1 MTSQYIIDHLDK
13 PHTWYVVLT
22 GPHGELTIKQKL
34 EQQGLITY
42 VPLNSVRRH
51 WVGRIKEI
59 HIPAVARCVFV
70 YATDNDIQKVQREY
84 TVLPF
89 QTIKALYQK
98 Q

>member
-13 PHTWYVVLT
+13 PHAWYVVLT

-51 WVGRIKEI
+51 WAGRIKEI

-70 YATDNDIQKVQREY
+70 YATNEEIQGIRKEY
-84 TVLPF
+84 AILSP
-89 QTIKALYQK
+89 QTITALYQN

>member
-51 WVGRIKEI
+51 WAGRIKEI

-70 YATDNDIQKVQREY
+70 YATNEEIQGIRKEY
-84 TVLPF
+84 AILSP
-89 QTIKALYQK
+89 QTITALYQN

>member
-51 WVGRIKEI
+51 WAGRIKEI

-70 YATDNDIQKVQREY
+70 YATNEEIQGIRKEY
-84 TVLPF
+84 AILSP
-89 QTIKALYQK
+89 QTITALYQS